1 MLSDDGPSKSATSPY
16 FLSANDNPGNI
27 ITQVQ
32 LKGDN
37 YDEWARAMRTAL
49 RAKKKFGFID
59 GSVIQ
64 PSDDSMT
71 QEDWWT
77 VNSMLISWIL
87 NTIEPTL
94 RSTITYREVAKE
106 LWDDIK
112 ERFSAGNGPRVHQ
125 LKSELAECKQQGI
138 TVMSYYG
145 KLKMIW
151 EELGNYEQ
159 YPTCRC
165 GGCACNIGAELDKR
179 REEERLHQFF
189 MGLDDSTYGT
199 VRSNIL
205 STEPLPTLNRAYAM
219 IIQEERVC
227 SITRGKEQQVE
238 AMAFAVQIATS
249 LKGRTES
256 KDKTVLC
263 SNCKRTG
270 HVAESCF
277 QLIGYPNWWG
287 DRPRGGG
294 GRGTGRGQG
303 GQKQPVASGGRG
315 RGEQIRA
322 NAAQVTT
329 QGSTAQEQRVEG
341 DKNGLNGLSN
351 EQWNLLLNLLNR
363 QKEGNQGRLN
373 GKHKIM
379 EWIIDSGASHHMTG
393 SLKSMSDVKKI
404 LSCPVGLPDGKE
416 TIAEKEGTIDH
427 NSRMLIGAGEQRE
440 GLYYFRSLTSVKVMK
455 VAENDSVD
463 LWHRRDVVFKEH
475 VFPYENKSTS
485 EQGKTKN
492 NELDSLVAEEEIM
505 QGAAV
510 SENLDMEHHSRMPH
524 QEDQEGIRDID
535 YGQSTETPIY
545 VEQDQGISV
554 ARGGANETMDD
565 EQSEIVLG
573 RGCRQR
579 QQSTRFSSSSP
590 SARSPGRTH
599 SSGSPYPITHYVN
612 YDKFSLRH
620 RAFLAAVTVALGTSS
635 NGRA

>member
-1 MLSDDGPSKSATSPY
+1 MARNGSDDGPSKSATSPY
-16 FLSANDNPGNI
+16 FLSANDNPRNI
-27 ITQVQ
+27 IKQVQ

-64 PSDDSMT
+64 PLDDSMT

-112 ERFSAGNGPRVHQ
+112 ERFSAGNGPRIHQ
-125 LKSELAECKQQGI
+125 LKSELAECKQRGI

-165 GGCACNIGAELDKR
+165 GGCACNIGVELDQR
-179 REEERLHQFF
+179 REEERLHQFL

-219 IIQEERVC
+219 IIQEERAC

-238 AMAFAVQIATS
+238 AMAFAVQTATS

-270 HVAESCF
+270 HDAESCF
-277 QLIGYPNWWG
+277 QLIGYPEWWG

-303 GQKQPVASGGRG
+303 GQKQPAASGGRG
-315 RGEQIRA
+315 RGGQIRA

-329 QGSTAQEQRVEG
+329 QGSTA
-341 DKNGLNGLSN
+341 
-351 EQWNLLLNLLNR
+351 
-363 QKEGNQGRLN
+363 
-373 GKHKIM
+373 
-379 EWIIDSGASHHMTG
+379 
-393 SLKSMSDVKKI
+393 
-404 LSCPVGLPDGKE
+404 
-416 TIAEKEGTIDH
+416 
-427 NSRMLIGAGEQRE
+427 
-440 GLYYFRSLTSVKVMK
+440 
-455 VAENDSVD
+455 
-463 LWHRRDVVFKEH
+463 
-475 VFPYENKSTS
+475 
-485 EQGKTKN
+485 
-492 NELDSLVAEEEIM
+492 
-505 QGAAV
+505 
-510 SENLDMEHHSRMPH
+510 
-524 QEDQEGIRDID
+524 
-535 YGQSTETPIY
+535 
-545 VEQDQGISV
+545 
-554 ARGGANETMDD
+554 
-565 EQSEIVLG
+565 
-573 RGCRQR
+573 
-579 QQSTRFSSSSP
+579 
-590 SARSPGRTH
+590 
-599 SSGSPYPITHYVN
+599 
-612 YDKFSLRH
+612 
-620 RAFLAAVTVALGTSS
+620 
-635 NGRA
+635 